1 MREKAAESL
10 SKLRKMVPS
19 KRHVPA
25 TRIDETTWTR
35 VPNDGLKQGFGL
47 YVEILGWMEKHTEGR
62 YARTVDAFWFES
74 NKGAFLFNL
83 RWASNSTEENQ

>member
-10 SKLRKMVPS
+10 SKLRKLVPS

-25 TRIDETTWTR
+25 TRIDEATWTR
-35 VPNDGLKQGFGL
+35 IPNSGLRQGFGL
-47 YVEILGWMEKHTEGR
+47 YVDILRWLEEHADNQ

-74 NKGAFLFNL
+74 NKDAFLFQL
-83 RWASNSTEENQ
+83 KWAENSKNEP